1 MMLKQFNEIASYAA
15 LIFVFMLILEQ
26 RLARIPQFKT
36 LVFLRYTV
44 SWGLAA
50 IGICLMFANIGAP
63 KIALILAALL
73 SAAAT
78 ALVAYYFDRKAK

>member
-63 KIALILAALL
+63 KIALFLAAIL

-78 ALVAYYFDRKAK
+78 ALVAYLLERKAK